1 MFTNGK
7 PPKDLDLDMAAH
19 VSNAILSLTRYV
31 FVDEEGVYKIFINA
45 MKELERKEWK
55 LWFFARKN
63 LSLFT
68 FLGFVLP

>member
-1 MFTNGK
+1 
-7 PPKDLDLDMAAH
+7 MASH

-45 MKELERKEWK
+45 MKEMEKKEWK

-63 LSLFT
+63 LSFHAKAWLQYLHSFHISRVCST
-68 FLGFVLP
+68 LM